1 MMSIKGRRI
10 VTWGGLGLILLA
22 GLAFAFWP
30 RPIPVDLATA
40 TRGAMMVTIDEEG
53 ETRVRDVFQLSSP
66 VTGRVRRIELEVG
79 DQVIAEETVVA
90 EIEPV
95 DPEFLDMRS
104 EAQAEAAVRAAMA
117 ARALA
122 VAELEQ
128 AEAELEFAQS
138 DVERSRRLIRRG
150 TISQRALDDA
160 ERNYRTRKAA
170 VATAN
175 AALEMRE
182 YELERARAELLGPHL
197 VVKRREQCDCV
208 SITAPVSGRVLRVY
222 HESEGVVEAGDP
234 LIEIG
239 DPKDLEIV
247 VDLLSSDAVKVK
259 AGQRV
264 IVEEWGGEG
273 PLAGR
278 VERVEPYG
286 FTKVSAL
293 GIEEQRVNVIVDF
306 EEEPEKWQRL
316 GHGYQVE
323 TRVVIWESQS
333 VLKLSLS
340 ALFRVGDRWA
350 VFVEEQ
356 GRAQRRL
363 VRLGRFGGFEAEILD
378 GLAEGERVVLH
389 PSDRVIDGVR
399 IASRS

>member
-1 MMSIKGRRI
+1 MTLNARRI
-10 VTWGGLGLILLA
+10 AIWGGLGFILVA
-22 GLAFAFWP
+22 GIAYAL
-30 RPIPVDLATA
+30 RPQPVLVDLATVA
-40 TRGAMMVTIDEEG
+40 QGAMMVTIDEEG

-66 VTGRVRRIELEVG
+66 ITGQVRRIELEVG
-79 DQVIAEETVVA
+79 DQVVAEVTVVA

-95 DPEFLDMRS
+95 DPEFLDLRS

-122 VAELEQ
+122 TAELEQ

-138 DVERSRRLIRRG
+138 DVDRSRRLIGRG

-160 ERNYRTRKAA
+160 ERRFRTRKAA

-197 VVKRREQCDCV
+197 AVERREQCDCV
-208 SITAPVSGRVLRVY
+208 SITAPVSGRVLRVD

-259 AGQRV
+259 ADQRV
-264 IVEEWGGEG
+264 IVEEWGGDG
-273 PLAGR
+273 LLTGR

-306 EEEPEKWQRL
+306 EEDPEKWQRL

-323 TRVVIWESQS
+323 TRIVIWESDS
-333 VLKLSLS
+333 VLKLPLS
-340 ALFRVGDRWA
+340 AFFRVGDRWA
-350 VFVEEQ
+350 VFVEEEGSARQ
-356 GRAQRRL
+356 RL
-363 VRLGRFGGFEAEILD
+363 VRLGRFGGFEAEILE
-378 GLAEGERVVLH
+378 GLADGERVVLH
-389 PSDRVIDGVR
+389 PSDRVIDGAR
-399 IASRS
+399 ISGRS